1 LSHDDVT
8 ASGPQALAHGSTVG
22 PWLILERLD
31 SGSYGVV
38 FRVQRAGH
46 PEAGSFALKMAKQ
59 PNDPRFEREAELL
72 QLIHHPSVP
81 RYEDSGRWT
90 SPQDRRYP
98 YVVMQWVEGFTL
110 YDWAREQERSSRE
123 VLQVLAQVARGLAA
137 VHAAGAVHRDVKGDN
152 IRVTPTGRAV
162 LVDFGSGWL
171 PEARPLTDTVAPP
184 GTTPY
189 RAPELLRF
197 MWRFRRDTEARWQAR
212 PSDDLYSLGVTAYRL
227 VTGTYL
233 PPVTESEG
241 EQSRKWLRPR
251 ELATVALELEGIIL
265 RLLSE
270 DSQARGTATQ
280 IAEALERAAQQAG
293 PEADR
298 PIRPTPAA
306 ASTEE
311 GVPRFSSRSSRS
323 SRSGSSRPS
332 TAPERRAAH
341 RALPAWLSSGI
352 AGVVGGMLVVAFV
365 ELPSRREQGDEP
377 PPPPLIAEEWHAPPV
392 ETPDAGVGEEAL
404 LSAAQ
409 SPRPASSFYVVGLPM
424 PKTPLPG
431 QKKPPCDL
439 EAEVAA
445 LGACWV
451 IIKKEPP
458 CGAVGYDLAGHCV
471 RATFDAPLQPTSEQ
485 P

>member
-1 LSHDDVT
+1 LSHDGVT
-8 ASGPQALAHGSTVG
+8 VSGPQVLARGSLVG

-72 QLIHHPSVP
+72 QRIHHPAVP
-81 RYEDSGRWT
+81 GYEDSGSWT
-90 SPQDRRYP
+90 SPQHHRYP
-98 YVVMQWVEGFTL
+98 YVVMQCVEGFTL
-110 YDWAREQERSSRE
+110 YDWAQEEERSSRE
-123 VLQVLAQVARGLAA
+123 VLRVLAQAARGLAA

-152 IRVTPTGRAV
+152 IRVTPERRAV

-171 PEARPLTDTVAPP
+171 PDARPLTDTTAPP

-189 RAPELLRF
+189 RSPELLRF

-212 PSDDLYSLGVTAYRL
+212 ASDDLYSLGVTAYRL

-241 EQSRKWLRPR
+241 EYSRKWLRPR
-251 ELATVALELEGIIL
+251 ELATVALELEGITL

-280 IAEALERAAQQAG
+280 TAEAMERAAQQAG

-311 GVPRFSSRSSRS
+311 GGPRFSSRSGCS

-332 TAPERRAAH
+332 TAPKHRAVR

-352 AGVVGGMLVVAFV
+352 AAAVGGMMGVAFF
-365 ELPSRREQGDEP
+365 EPRYGRGREDEP
-377 PPPPLIAEEWHAPPV
+377 PPSIAEEWHAPPV
-392 ETPDAGVGEEAL
+392 DTRDAGVGEQGL

-409 SPRPASSFYVVGLPM
+409 SPRLGSSSYGLGLPM
-424 PKTPLPG
+424 PKTPRPG
-431 QKKPPCDL
+431 QKKPPCIPDYEL
-439 EAEVAA
+439 EA
-445 LGACWV
+445 LGVCWA
-451 IIKKEPP
+451 IFKKEPP
-458 CGAVGYDLAGHCV
+458 CGGGGYEYNGLCV
-471 RATFDAPLQPTSEQ
+471 RASYEAPRPPTSEQ